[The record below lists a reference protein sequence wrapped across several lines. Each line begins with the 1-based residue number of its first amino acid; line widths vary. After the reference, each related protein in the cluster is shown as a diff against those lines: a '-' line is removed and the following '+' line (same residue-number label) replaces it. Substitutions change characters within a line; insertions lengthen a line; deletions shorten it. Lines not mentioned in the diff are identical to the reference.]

1 MELLLRLLNTRLNMT
16 RLQIILM
23 NIFMMLL
30 VWLREQLRS
39 HLILETAKLDLNS
52 KWSSH
57 SFKLLR
63 SLIVRNKDLASL
75 IKKPTLTNA
84 ECNSC
89 SSRVGLLICS
99 GLKNKPLL
107 PNFYSWDI
115 SFYTVCLTILYT
127 PVESYVVKLP

>member
-1 MELLLRLLNTRLNMT
+1 MTFCERWILIEKFPRGQKVIIIYMWAKWATFILNFCAKTF
-16 RLQIILM
+16 IIYCVKF
-23 NIFMMLL
+23 I
-30 VWLREQLRS
+30 VWS

-115 SFYTVCLTILYT
+115 SFYSLL
-127 PVESYVVKLP
+127 LF